1 MEWSLAEARRN
12 FDKMVKQALEEGPQH
27 VTDKGRPLVIV
38 LSSAE
43 FDCLSAAFRQSGSP
57 ENGDPSTVEY
67 SIEPRFDS
75 PIEPSEKAALLTP
88 GRSVAGIDGC
98 KAGWVVV
105 RRDENGQFEPPVAVA
120 TLDGLPPANLAVIDI
135 PIGLPDSGRRACDL
149 AARERLRA
157 PRCHSVFLDVR
168 RPLLKMAS
176 YEAANAWGKRD
187 GAGISPFMWG
197 ILPKIREVDDWI
209 TPARNRSFREG
220 HPELSFAAAA
230 GQPMA
235 HYKKKP
241 VGESERLKALAGFV
255 DPAMVREWLDNAR
268 GSGAARDD
276 IVDALALCRT
286 AARVVLGCHGR
297 LPGDPPT
304 DARGLPME
312 MVF

>member
-1 MEWSLAEARRN
+1 
-12 FDKMVKQALEEGPQH
+12 MV
-27 VTDKGRPLVIV
+27 
-38 LSSAE
+38 
-43 FDCLSAAFRQSGSP
+43 
-57 ENGDPSTVEY
+57 
-67 SIEPRFDS
+67 
-75 PIEPSEKAALLTP
+75 
-88 GRSVAGIDGC
+88 
-98 KAGWVVV
+98 
-105 RRDENGQFEPPVAVA
+105 
-120 TLDGLPPANLAVIDI
+120 VIDI
-135 PIGLPDSGRRACDL
+135 PIGLPESGRRACDL
-149 AARERLRA
+149 GGAGHAGA
-157 PRCHSVFLDVR
+157 PSHDSVFTGAR
-168 RPLLKMAS
+168 RPLLSMES
-176 YEAANAWGKRD
+176 YEEANAWGKRD
-187 GAGISPFMWG
+187 GEGLTRQMWN

-241 VGESERLKALAGFV
+241 EGQSERLEVLAGFI